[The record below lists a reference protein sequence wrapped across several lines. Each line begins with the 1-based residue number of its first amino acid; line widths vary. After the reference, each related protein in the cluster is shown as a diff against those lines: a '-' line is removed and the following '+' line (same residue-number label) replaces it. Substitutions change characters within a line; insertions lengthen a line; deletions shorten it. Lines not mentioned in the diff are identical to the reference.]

1 MNSIQS
7 LPKHQQLYDYV
18 KANIGTENI
27 KFQTEVTKDEFNEYL
42 KNYPSPYE
50 VNTFM
55 GYQDYYDF
63 EKRKKDEPHWNYKI
77 ARYYFDYGADIYYLP
92 TIGD

>member
-1 MNSIQS
+1 M
-7 LPKHQQLYDYV
+7 

-42 KNYPSPYE
+42 KNYPSPYK

-63 EKRKKDEPHWNYKI
+63 EKQKDGEAHWNYKI
-77 ARYYFDYGADIYYLP
+77 ARYYFDFGADIYYLP
-92 TIGD
+92 TIGG